1 MNEGKYT
8 KCCGRFGGSLEMGV
22 DEIYDDID
30 RRLTLLEGKQ
40 QEGDTVPV
48 NNGWAQEVT
57 TKSIH
62 GILCNV
68 ANRVLAI
75 SVAEA
80 ELQRRLDDVCAC
92 NPREGCGNQ
101 GARSFVGGE
110 RDLCEDCTW
119 PPAQERIEAEVQR
132 RLDAAKLSSFDE
144 ESQVYLIK
152 VEREVDSDG
161 TIYCDAQVYTKDGTK
176 YSTMPSYQTPGEALV
191 SVCKDADIVM
201 PATKPTRRAQVA
213 EAFLKAAEDG
223 GTAWIMFLAN
233 EQEGIH
239 YPNYV
244 RLKAMAAVLDEAA
257 KDEVS
262 SLSAFT
268 GTRL

>member
-1 MNEGKYT
+1 
-8 KCCGRFGGSLEMGV
+8 
-22 DEIYDDID
+22 
-30 RRLTLLEGKQ
+30 
-40 QEGDTVPV
+40 V